1 MRYTISNRKKDSVV
15 VHDLLAIALCHS
27 ASSLEWVIVYKVC
40 VGDLVSILYADS
52 PRIYYWCTIGKT
64 YGLSGGKILLRG
76 EEGDN
81 MMIKSKYRGM
91 LLKECMIDRSI

>member
-40 VGDLVSILYADS
+40 VGDLVSVL
-52 PRIYYWCTIGKT
+52 
-64 YGLSGGKILLRG
+64 
-76 EEGDN
+76 
-81 MMIKSKYRGM
+81 
-91 LLKECMIDRSI
+91 